1 MLSLLACALSLL
13 LPLHSWLVAFIT
25 ISDGFF
31 LKLHLISV
39 SDMVTLVGEANE
51 SC

>member
-1 MLSLLACALSLL
+1 MLSSLACALSLL
-13 LPLHSWLVAFIT
+13 LPLHSLLVAFIT

-31 LKLHLISV
+31 PKSHLISV
-39 SDMVTLVGEANE
+39 SEMVTLVGEAKE